1 MKNKISRLIC
11 NESVWRF
18 CDAGFV
24 FGGSESGANGA
35 GIACADFYGK
45 IASAR
50 EKSLEKVYS
59 FG

>member
-1 MKNKISRLIC
+1 MEISRLIC

-24 FGGSESGANGA
+24 FGGSAS

-45 IASAR
+45 VASAR

-59 FG
+59 FD

>member
-1 MKNKISRLIC
+1 MEISRLIC

-45 IASAR
+45 VASAR
-50 EKSLEKVYS
+50 EKSLEKV
-59 FG
+59 